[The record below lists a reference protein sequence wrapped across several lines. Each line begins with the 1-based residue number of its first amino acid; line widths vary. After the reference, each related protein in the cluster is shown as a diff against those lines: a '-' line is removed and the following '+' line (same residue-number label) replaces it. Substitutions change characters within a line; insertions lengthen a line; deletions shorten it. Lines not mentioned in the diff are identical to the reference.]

1 MTETT
6 GNSETTTTTP
16 RDRITNSDSVDP
28 LSSESAQFYDAHDAL
43 EADGVY
49 ATAVQK
55 VQSQRLETEHR
66 QDNVPGTTTTTT
78 VPQGD
83 VKGEKHEDQH
93 DTQSLTIKE
102 RDHEY
107 FKMIPQFFFVY
118 LQVFCIFLGFLSMYW
133 GSIYHRD
140 QRYRN
145 VGYLVVNED
154 SQFQVPNGSG
164 SASSSTVEPYLGNAM
179 LNMLTNN
186 KTIENLG
193 DFQIVNLTDFTQLAK
208 KHNNTILEEVQRQV
222 HHQKYWG
229 AIYIA
234 PNSTQNIY
242 QGFSTG
248 NASYMQNVNQSI
260 TVVYETGRH
269 FSALS
274 QYLNRNLNLVSEAW
288 IRDYASSQVY
298 QPILGQLN
306 STQREYLLSNNQT
319 IAIFTTLPTFNF
331 IDQRPSPSP
340 AVLGPSEIQLIYC
353 LIISFYSY
361 NFSKDI
367 YAYMRKK
374 IKYRSYLFYKFLIS
388 QLHAFVLALVYS
400 LMAIAFQIPTSV
412 AFGKSGFL
420 VLWMFIFLYIS
431 ATGVINEVVVLI
443 ILTFG
448 KQQLIAPWMVFNIV
462 ANVSTTFAPF
472 VLTPGF
478 FRFGY
483 ALPMYNAYE
492 AVKVVFFDTWKGHLG
507 RNLGVLIIWIVVGNV
522 SLLFVSHWSTQRA
535 KKIALAEKQKKKEQQ
550 QVDK

>member
-1 MTETT
+1 MTEATEI
-6 GNSETTTTTP
+6 SETTPRTTP
-16 RDRITNSDSVDP
+16 RERSSDSDSIDPLDSDSV
-28 LSSESAQFYDAHDAL
+28 QFYDAQDGL
-43 EADGVY
+43 ETDGVY
-49 ATAVQK
+49 ATAIQN
-55 VQSQRLETEHR
+55 VQSQRSKTEHR
-66 QDNVPGTTTTTT
+66 HDNIPKITT
-78 VPQGD
+78 PESD
-83 VKGEKHEDQH
+83 ENGEKHEDQH
-93 DTQSLTIKE
+93 DTQSLTVKQ
-102 RDHEY
+102 RYQEY
-107 FKMIPQFFFVY
+107 FKVIPKFFFVY

-154 SQFQVPNGSG
+154 SQFTVPNGSG
-164 SASSSTVEPYLGNAM
+164 TSTSSSTIQPYLGNAII
-179 LNMLTNN
+179 NMLSHN

-193 DFQIVNLTDFTQLAK
+193 DFDIVNLTDFTQLAE
-208 KHNNTILEEVQRQV
+208 KHNNTLLEEAERQV

-234 PNSTQNIY
+234 PNSTRNIY
-242 QGFSTG
+242 QGFLTG
-248 NASYMQNVNQSI
+248 NGSYMSNVNQSI
-260 TVVYETGRH
+260 SVIYETGRH

-274 QYLNRNLNLVSEAW
+274 QYLIRNLNLVSEAW

-298 QPILGQLN
+298 QPILSQLN
-306 STQREYLLSNNQT
+306 STQRQFLLTNNQT

-367 YAYMRKK
+367 YAYMRKN

-400 LMAIAFQIPTSV
+400 LMAIAFQVPTNV

-420 VLWMFIFLYIS
+420 VLWMFVFLYMS

-483 ALPMYNAYE
+483 AMPMYNAYE
-492 AVKVVFFDTWKGHLG
+492 AVKIVFFDTWKGHLG

-522 SLLFVSHWSTQRA
+522 SLLFVSDWSTQRA
-535 KKIALAEKQKKKEQQ
+535 KKIALAEKQKKKEEE
-550 QVDK
+550 QVDN